1 MKEIIPIIIGV
12 FIMFVQMYLK
22 NRKKAEEAAR
32 NKSGGDVSQPAPEP
46 EEEISLESFM
56 ESFFG
61 DKKEIVVED
70 TPQTSNAFSYET
82 VEENYGETEKTI
94 PDTEPVD
101 VWDDSVDPLKESIEF
116 SDKESRKK
124 TANDTKETE
133 VTQDIE
139 YQDYLKE
146 FDLEK
151 AIIYDAVLNR
161 PYS

>member
-1 MKEIIPIIIGV
+1 
-12 FIMFVQMYLK
+12 MFVQMYLK

-32 NKSGGDVSQPAPEP
+32 NKSGGDVSQPVPEP

-61 DKKEIVVED
+61 DKKDVVAED
-70 TPQTSNAFSYET
+70 TPQAQNAFSYET
-82 VEENYGETEKTI
+82 IEENYSETEKNI

-101 VWDDSVDPLKESIEF
+101 IWDDSVDPLKESIEYKE
-116 SDKESRKK
+116 KESHKK
-124 TANDTKETE
+124 DYKINRDVETTQE
-133 VTQDIE
+133 VE
-139 YQDYLKE
+139 YQDYLSD
-146 FDLEK
+146 FNLEK

>member
-12 FIMFVQMYLK
+12 VIMFVQMYLK
-22 NRKKAEEAAR
+22 NRKKTEEAAR

-61 DKKEIVVED
+61 DRKEVVVED
-70 TPQTSNAFSYET
+70 TPQASNAFSYET
-82 VEENYGETEKTI
+82 VEENYGETEKII

-116 SDKESRKK
+116 SDKESRRKR
-124 TANDTKETE
+124 TNDTKEAE
-133 VTQDIE
+133 FVQDIE

>member
-12 FIMFVQMYLK
+12 VIMFVQMYLK
-22 NRKKAEEAAR
+22 NRKKTEEAAR

-61 DKKEIVVED
+61 GKKEVVVED

-82 VEENYGETEKTI
+82 VEENYGETEKII

-101 VWDDSVDPLKESIEF
+101 IWDDSVDPLKESIEYK
-116 SDKESRKK
+116 DKESNKK
-124 TANDTKETE
+124 PAEKVKETE
-133 VTQDIE
+133 VAQDIDN
-139 YQDYLKE
+139 QSYLEE

>member
-12 FIMFVQMYLK
+12 FILFVQMYLK

-32 NKSGGDVSQPAPEP
+32 NKSGGDVSQPVPEP

-61 DKKEIVVED
+61 DKKDVVAED
-70 TPQTSNAFSYET
+70 TPQAQNAFSYET
-82 VEENYGETEKTI
+82 IEENYSETEKNI

-101 VWDDSVDPLKESIEF
+101 IWDDSVDPLKESIEYKE
-116 SDKESRKK
+116 KESHKK
-124 TANDTKETE
+124 DYKINRDVETTQE
-133 VTQDIE
+133 VE
-139 YQDYLKE
+139 YQDYLSH
-146 FDLEK
+146 FNLEK

>member
-12 FIMFVQMYLK
+12 VIMFVQMYLK
-22 NRKKAEEAAR
+22 NRKKTEEAAR

-61 DKKEIVVED
+61 DRKEVVVED
-70 TPQTSNAFSYET
+70 TPQDSNAFSYET
-82 VEENYGETEKTI
+82 VEENYGETEKII

-116 SDKESRKK
+116 SDKESRRKR
-124 TANDTKETE
+124 TNDTKEAE
-133 VTQDIE
+133 FVQDIE

>member
-12 FIMFVQMYLK
+12 FILFVQMYLK

-32 NKSGGDVSQPAPEP
+32 NKSGGDVSQPVPEP

-61 DKKEIVVED
+61 DKKDVVAED
-70 TPQTSNAFSYET
+70 TPQAQNAFSYET
-82 VEENYGETEKTI
+82 IEENYSETEKNI

-101 VWDDSVDPLKESIEF
+101 IWDDSVDPLKESIEYKE
-116 SDKESRKK
+116 KESHKK
-124 TANDTKETE
+124 DYKINRDVETTQE
-133 VTQDIE
+133 VE
-139 YQDYLKE
+139 YQDYLSD
-146 FDLEK
+146 FNLEK